1 MTSPCRQVLIVD
13 DVPVNRK
20 LALAFFAKL
29 GWTAADVGGG
39 FAALEWI
46 STHPELDLVLLDIQM
61 PDLGGEE
68 VCKRL
73 RENPLFTKLPI
84 VAYTAHAMQI
94 DVERFLANGFD
105 NVLIKPISLQGLKDV
120 IAVVFPE

>member
-1 MTSPCRQVLIVD
+1 MTSLRRQVLIVD

-29 GWTAADVGGG
+29 GWQTAEVDGGN
-39 FAALEWI
+39 AALDWI
-46 STHPELDLVLLDIQM
+46 SSHPELDLVLLDIQM
-61 PDLGGEE
+61 PDLCGEE

-73 RENPLFTKLPI
+73 RENPVFAALPI
-84 VAYTAHAMQI
+84 VAYTAHAMQV
-94 DVERFLANGFD
+94 DVERFLADGFN

-120 IAVVFPE
+120 IAGLFPD